1 MQSTYI
7 IHWPIDSM
15 TKKQPKELHCDKCFE
30 TFMNKIFQANKKAGV
45 KSEED
50 YLKGEYGQ

>member
-7 IHWPIDSM
+7 IHWPIDGM

-30 TFMNKIFQANKKAGV
+30 TFMNKIFQANKKAGI

-50 YLKGEYGQ
+50 YLKGEFE